1 MVFVGLGS
9 ESFDTDPD
17 PAIIDTDPDP
27 AIIDTDP
34 DQGK

>member
-1 MVFVGLGS
+1 MVFVGFGS

-17 PAIIDTDPDP
+17 LAIIDTDPDP
-27 AIIDTDP
+27 AIINTDP